1 MRSLLLIVSSVFLV
15 CACVSKKEYD
25 SLLDKYMQSEVDKSN
40 LGKNYNNLQTETEA
54 NRQKLAQAIEK
65 LKADSSNL
73 SAMIENMKN
82 DLKSATLAMQNLD
95 EAHQQ
100 KLKNALS
107 ENQKTN
113 AELLQMQIDLEKQK
127 QTLDQKEK
135 SLQQLQNEIL
145 LKSKRIDDLEKNLN
159 EQKLQ
164 SENLKNTIINALTQF
179 NAGELEVYSK
189 DGKVYVSMSDKLLFK
204 SGSTAVEPK
213 GIEALGKL
221 AEVIKKNPD
230 ILVNIEGH
238 TDNVPYK
245 SSNGCMKDN
254 WDLSLMRA
262 SSVLHILTEKYFVS
276 RLQLTA
282 SGKGEFSPK
291 ASNVTPEGKA
301 QNRRTEI
308 ILTPKVDKLLQLLNN
323 E

>member
-1 MRSLLLIVSSVFLV
+1 MKIYFVVFCLAIAISS
-15 CACVSKKEYD
+15 CVSKKEYD
-25 SLLDKYMQSEVDKSN
+25 SLLDKYMQTQVEKSN
-40 LGKNYNNLQTETEA
+40 TDKNLSNLQSETEA
-54 NRQKLAQAIEK
+54 NKLKLSQAIEK
-65 LKADSSNL
+65 LKLDSTNL
-73 SAMIENMKN
+73 SELIENMKAEMEN
-82 DLKSATLAMQNLD
+82 LETEKEKLALEQ
-95 EAHQQ
+95 QQ
-100 KLKNALS
+100 KLKNALN

-127 QTLDQKEK
+127 QALDQKEK
-135 SLQQLQNEIL
+135 SLQNLQNEIL
-145 LKSKRIDDLEKNLN
+145 QKSNRITELEKSLN

-164 SENLKNTIINALTQF
+164 SENLKNTIKNALTQF

-221 AEVIKKNPD
+221 ADVIKKNTD
-230 ILVNIEGH
+230 IMVNVEGH

-245 SSNGCMKDN
+245 SSISNIKDN

-276 RLQLTA
+276 RLQLMA

-308 ILTPKVDKLLQLLNN
+308 ILTPKIDKVMQLLNN
-323 E
+323 

>member
-1 MRSLLLIVSSVFLV
+1 MKTNFILFLCILFISS
-15 CACVSKKEYD
+15 CVSKKEYD
-25 SLLDKYMQSEVDKSN
+25 SLLDKYMQTQVDKNNIDKN
-40 LGKNYNNLQTETEA
+40 LTQVQSDAEA
-54 NRQKLAQAIEK
+54 NKLMLSQAIDK
-65 LKADSSNL
+65 LKTDSINL
-73 SAMIENMKN
+73 SELIENMKN
-82 DLKSATLAMQNLD
+82 DLEAAQAEKEKLD
-95 EAHQQ
+95 AEHQQ
-100 KLKNALS
+100 KLKNAQN

-127 QTLDQKEK
+127 QVLDQKEK
-135 SLQQLQNEIL
+135 SLASLQNEIQ
-145 LKSKRIDDLEKNLN
+145 LKSDRINELEKSLN

-164 SENLKNTIINALTQF
+164 SENLKNTIKNALTQF
-179 NAGELEVYSK
+179 DAGELEVYSK
-189 DGKVYVSMSDKLLFK
+189 EGKVYVSMSDKLLFK
-204 SGSTAVEPK
+204 SGSTIVEAK

-230 ILVNIEGH
+230 IMVNVEGH

-245 SSNGCMKDN
+245 SNNGFLKDN

-276 RLQLTA
+276 RLQLMA

-291 ASNVTPEGKA
+291 ATNVTPEGKA

-308 ILTPKVDKLLQLLNN
+308 ILTPKIDKVMQLLSN
-323 E
+323 